1 MSGVNSG
8 ATGATPPGGSRGP
21 APPLPEKPPS
31 VAERTRLLKS
41 SFRKEEVEKPKVPA
55 RMDVNRSSPLSE
67 VTRSAGS
74 SVSSLNSHTNGDHEG
89 SPTSF
94 VNGVVGTPT
103 VPSKP
108 IVPPVMDNKE
118 AERQAAAVSLHKDF
132 LSYAFIK

>member
-1 MSGVNSG
+1 MSGTNSG
-8 ATGATPPGGSRGP
+8 TPSAGSRGP

-55 RMDVNRSSPLSE
+55 RMDTNRSSPLSE

-94 VNGVVGTPT
+94 VNGVTASTPT

-118 AERQAAAVSLHKDF
+118 AEKQAAAVSVHKD
-132 LSYAFIK
+132 AFHFQ